1 MKFSLSE
8 DTPSGQKQAITA
20 DEKLITVGA
29 GAGTGKTWV
38 LSNRYARLIVENDEL
53 LPSDILTLTYTEA
66 AAGDMKARIEERLR
80 SELQG
85 MGDTARKRAITDG
98 MADTWISTIHSF
110 AARLIRESGLKLD
123 IDPGASVITAQQEQE
138 FWDNIRDAAEFATL
152 HELARAYGDKTLRD
166 TAKFLDSNKDF
177 SAGVSKWRSETL
189 STFARDTAELHAS
202 SGRSWQEMLSWSEND
217 DLLIDG
223 TRPLIKSIL
232 HDEWLNVWD
241 IWQKI
246 PSLPRAKKRGGTG
259 DILCDLMEW
268 QGMNS
273 PDDEQAL
280 IHFYTS
286 IVTGKDIK
294 GYNGNPFTEL
304 KKYLG
309 LTLGDWRKQQPELVG
324 KITELFTTPFTQEEL
339 NMRKILMKFCAVSWG
354 MWDMM
359 KKRRGLLSFSDM
371 INHARET
378 IKAGGVKRKFAH
390 ILVDEF
396 QDTDPLQFSM
406 IQALSVDSTNLF
418 AVGDPKQSIY
428 KFRHADPA
436 LFAKTIQDADT
447 SINLDVSFR
456 TRKSLLTRIN
466 SIFARLWRDGLGK
479 SEAMKELKFEGLNP
493 AVDDG
498 ERNSGTMPGFK
509 IFLARNNQT
518 NREEA
523 LKNLADELAYNIAKW
538 VQEGRTIWDKQEK
551 IIRPVKFSDFAILSR
566 SRNIFPTLE
575 ESLEH
580 FGIRTIQDKSTDYFS
595 RGEINDVV
603 CMLRAA
609 GDFTDDFAVS
619 GWLLSPFSGVSEPD
633 AVSCLEAVSKEL
645 KPIELIRQKLPEAYS
660 RLEYLSLVG
669 AHEGASGILALYD
682 NNREWLACYPEKDRL
697 RALRNLRLA
706 VYLAREF
713 QKGGASSLRAC
724 AEWLTRA
731 VRNSV
736 SVEEPDWHDDNED
749 AVRLGAVH
757 SAKGLEYPVTVIFEN
772 RTRKKIDSSSLRPSR
787 DLGLV
792 FSSLPDEVTQMQF
805 SGGDVLKHE
814 DDAKQTQALGS
825 VLLSSRS
832 GSREIAL
839 QAANWERLL
848 SEQGDAEEET
858 RLFYVAATR
867 AQDSLIFCGLVKD
880 DADGTPHAN
889 TWTKLLL
896 ENIDHP
902 EDFITEAAGI
912 NDYEYLGVSFQEE
925 AKTLKPI
932 ELIRQKNSLRQI
944 SATSYSLFSF
954 CPHAWRRKYKQGLNL
969 SWENPDRDSEDED
982 YSGGAELGSLAHWA
996 LSRWPKNDFDA
1007 LLFDRAS
1014 LVHVPGYLRHTWRKN
1029 IAGKNT
1035 LRNWLKDFEASSLGQ
1050 MLKSREDVLREHIF
1064 RLNLTEGISMAG
1076 AIDALCD
1083 DIVVDYKITS
1093 IDNAPS
1099 GLYEAQ
1105 LEFYA
1110 LVAHELTGAEKIT
1123 THVAFLRENT
1133 QEVREHSDFEAIRER
1148 VITAAEICASG
1159 PYTPSYNNCSL
1170 CPFKKGCAYHEE

>member
-66 AAGDMKARIEERLR
+66 AAGDMKSRIEERLR

-152 HELARAYGDKTLRD
+152 HELARAYGDKTLRE

-177 SAGVSKWRSETL
+177 SAGVSKWRAGTL
-189 STFARDTAELHAS
+189 SAFARDTAELHAS
-202 SGRSWQEMLSWSEND
+202 SGHSWQEMLSWSEND

-241 IWQKI
+241 IWRKIYPLPAPKKESDVVTALKNLLSWQTEQK
-246 PSLPRAKKRGGTG
+246 
-259 DILCDLMEW
+259 
-268 QGMNS
+268 
-273 PDDEQAL
+273 PDDNAL
-280 IHFYTS
+280 QEFYCKIVLNMGDVS
-286 IVTGKDIK
+286 ITTPK
-294 GYNGNPFTEL
+294 GRQTEPFITIAQ
-304 KKYLG
+304 KLG
-309 LTLGDWRKQQPELVG
+309 ATLGKWRESRPKLVCA
-324 KITELFTTPFTQEEL
+324 ITPGINTPFTQEEL

-406 IQALSVDSTNLF
+406 IQALSGDSTNLF

-436 LFAKTIQDADT
+436 LFAKTIQKADT

-466 SIFARLWRDGLGK
+466 SIFASLWRDGLGK
-479 SEAMKELKFEGLNP
+479 SEAMKELKFDGLNP

-509 IFLARNNQT
+509 IFLAKNNQT

-682 NNREWLACYPEKDRL
+682 SNREWLASYREKDRL

-713 QKGGASSLRAC
+713 QQGGASSLRAC

-736 SVEEPDWHDDNED
+736 SVEEPDWHDGNED

-772 RTRKKIDSSSLRPSR
+772 RTRKKVDSASLRPSR

-792 FSSLPDEVTQMQF
+792 FSSLPDEIT
-805 SGGDVLKHE
+805 GNKD
-814 DDAKQTQALGS
+814 
-825 VLLSSRS
+825 
-832 GSREIAL
+832 IAL

-880 DADGTPHAN
+880 DANGTPHAN

-902 EDFITEAAGI
+902 EDFITEATGI

-1007 LLFDRAS
+1007 LLFDRAN

-1050 MLKSREDVLREHIF
+1050 MLKSREDVLREHVF
-1064 RLNLTEGISMAG
+1064 RLKLTEGISMAG

-1148 VITAAEICASG
+1148 VIHAAEVCASG
-1159 PYTPSYNNCSL
+1159 PYTPSYNNCSV